1 MTEHTTVL
9 KNDISGFAPNRMNVV
24 KKAVAPFKLTPCTDS
39 CLYRLVIIMASTPDL
54 PIAISLIDGRYF
66 LFSADVVSYLRR
78 EHHICGVLIGSIPQI
93 PQQNVFLGL
102 PLELMP
108 EEAQLLVAK
117 NVAYVV
123 DDVKAHDK
131 GLRNL
136 DRSRRRDYLTS
147 LQQAGQKAAKSQAE
161 FRGQRKE
168 QALKKRGVAPRS
180 DDVEPE
186 ATVDGDHTSHDDA
199 STNAPDTDPAD
210 SLFSPPSN
218 PPKPKSNTVPA
229 LALTPA
235 TSHLLLPTPPSTPPL
250 PLLNPPP
257 SYPLFAHLHAKGY
270 FLSPGLRFGCQYVVY
285 PGDPLRFHSHFL
297 AVAVDWDQEIE
308 LMDIVGGGRL
318 GTGVKKGYLIGGKEP
333 EQENVR
339 TFSVEWAVM

>member
-1 MTEHTTVL
+1 M
-9 KNDISGFAPNRMNVV
+9 SVV
-24 KKAVAPFKLTPCTDS
+24 EKAVAPFKLTPCTDS
-39 CLYRLVIIMASTPDL
+39 CLYRLVIIMTLTPDL

-78 EHHICGVLIGSIPQI
+78 EHRICGVLIGSIPQI

-136 DRSRRRDYLTS
+136 DRSRRHDYLTS

-161 FRGQRKE
+161 FRGQKKE

-218 PPKPKSNTVPA
+218 PPKPKSNILPA

-235 TSHLLLPTPPSTPPL
+235 TSHLLLPTPPSTPSL

>member
-1 MTEHTTVL
+1 MT
-9 KNDISGFAPNRMNVV
+9 
-24 KKAVAPFKLTPCTDS
+24 
-39 CLYRLVIIMASTPDL
+39 STPDL

-66 LFSADVVSYLRR
+66 LFSADEVSYLRR
-78 EHHICGVLIGSIPQI
+78 EHHICGVFIGSIPQI

-117 NVAYVV
+117 DVAYVV
-123 DDVKAHDK
+123 DDVEAHDR
-131 GLRNL
+131 GMQNL
-136 DRSRRRDYLTS
+136 DQNRRRDYLAS
-147 LQQAGQKAAKSQAE
+147 LQKAGKKAAKSQAE
-161 FRGQRKE
+161 FRGQKKE
-168 QALKKRGVAPRS
+168 QALKKRGVTPRS

-186 ATVDGDHTSHDDA
+186 VVVDGDHTSHGEA
-199 STNAPDTDPAD
+199 LTNVPDKDLTD

-218 PPKPKSNTVPA
+218 TQTPRSNALPA

-235 TSHLLLPTPPSTPPL
+235 TSHPLLPTPPSTPPFPL
-250 PLLNPPP
+250 PNPPS

-333 EQENVR
+333 GQEEMR
-339 TFSVEWAVM
+339 TFSVEWAAM